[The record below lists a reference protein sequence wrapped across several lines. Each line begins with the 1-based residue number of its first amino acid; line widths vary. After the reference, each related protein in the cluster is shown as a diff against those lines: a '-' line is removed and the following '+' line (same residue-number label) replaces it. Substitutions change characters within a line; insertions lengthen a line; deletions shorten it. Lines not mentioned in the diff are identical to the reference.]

1 MVSSD
6 FEKSFREVGIQLEP
20 IEDKAEESELEAV
33 DNLRDVSVQAEFIPI
48 PKAVSNFGAQVEFG
62 MQDFALQNEVF
73 QEEQKLHEI
82 IQEETKQSQNYQED
96 FNAEELMETNKEI
109 NLTNLRNTDLSSQ

>member
-1 MVSSD
+1 M
-6 FEKSFREVGIQLEP
+6 
-20 IEDKAEESELEAV
+20 
-33 DNLRDVSVQAEFIPI
+33 
-48 PKAVSNFGAQVEFG
+48 
-62 MQDFALQNEVF
+62 F

-109 NLTNLRNTDLSSQ
+109 NLTNLRNTDLSSG